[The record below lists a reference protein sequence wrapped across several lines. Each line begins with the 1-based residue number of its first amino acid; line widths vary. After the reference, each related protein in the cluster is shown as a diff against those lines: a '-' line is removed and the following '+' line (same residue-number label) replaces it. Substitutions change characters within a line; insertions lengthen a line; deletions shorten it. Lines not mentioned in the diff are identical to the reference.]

1 LDEPRFAAVRWPN
14 FTRVVVIGQGVE
26 MIRRGVDPGNR
37 DHYRELFD
45 RNGFIESVRFLAY
58 LNDTKQVEEFAQ

>member
-1 LDEPRFAAVRWPN
+1 
-14 FTRVVVIGQGVE
+14 